1 MLFICYFYYNTK
13 NKDCR
18 DVSAQEAYIIESKEV
33 ITKTETIEI
42 GQYTVKL
49 YIPEAADAVFQTGN
63 ILITGD

>member
-1 MLFICYFYYNTK
+1 MYQHRRHMRHI
-13 NKDCR
+13 
-18 DVSAQEAYIIESKEV
+18 YIYIYIYIESKEV
-33 ITKTETIEI
+33 ITKTEKIEI

>member
-1 MLFICYFYYNTK
+1 MLFYYNTK

-18 DVSAQEAYIIESKEV
+18 DVSSQEAYIIESKEV
-33 ITKTETIEI
+33 ITKTEKIEV
-42 GQYTVKL
+42 GQHTVKL

>member
-1 MLFICYFYYNTK
+1 MYGQRKAC
-13 NKDCR
+13 
-18 DVSAQEAYIIESKEV
+18 IIESKEV

-42 GQYTVKL
+42 GQHTVKL